1 MLTDGFRVLNIDGS
15 LVAQEELMRHSA
27 VVVDLQD
34 MARRLRF
41 LSTRRSLE
49 DFSARLNISQC
60 NKATFIGSG
69 DYHHLSAALIGQW
82 RKQSTPLS
90 VVVFDNH
97 PDWDITSPWPCCGS
111 WVNEILNFPFIRKV
125 VVIGLG
131 RFDLRGWHGLRGN
144 TRAVR
149 SGKLE
154 LYPVSWPRTKIPFAP
169 DLQWCTLARYGL
181 DYVMNRVVEN
191 LPTREIYLSI
201 DKDCLRAC
209 DAFTNWEVGALSLDD
224 LTRAVELLARE
235 KEIVG
240 GDIVGEYSRGDNDNF
255 IFDTISRLN
264 HPSQRIPDAHKLA
277 TNERTNFALLR
288 ALGFNKTH
296 FRKLT

>member
-1 MLTDGFRVLNIDGS
+1 MLIDNFRVLNIDGS
-15 LVAQEELMRHSA
+15 LVAQEKLMQRA
-27 VVVDLQD
+27 AEVIDLQD

-41 LSTRRSLE
+41 MSTRRALE

-60 NKATFIGSG
+60 DKVTFIGSG
-69 DYHHLSAALIGQW
+69 DYHHLSAALIKQW
-82 RKQSTPLS
+82 SMRGTPLS

-144 TRAVR
+144 VRAVL

-154 LYPVSWPRTKIPFAP
+154 LYPVNWRRTKVPFAP
-169 DLQWCTLARYGL
+169 DLQWPTLAQHGL
-181 DYVMNRVVEN
+181 DCVMNRVLEN

-201 DKDCLRAC
+201 DKDCLRAR
-209 DAFTNWEVGALSLDD
+209 DAFTNWEAGALPLEK
-224 LTRAVELLARE
+224 LEQAVALLARE

-240 GDIVGEYSRGDNDNF
+240 ADIVGEYSRGSNDNF
-255 IFDTISRLN
+255 VFDTISRLN
-264 HPSQRIPDAHKLA
+264 HPPQRVPSARELA
-277 TNERTNFALLR
+277 VNEQTNLTLLR
-288 ALGFNKTH
+288 ALGICQY
-296 FRKLT
+296 